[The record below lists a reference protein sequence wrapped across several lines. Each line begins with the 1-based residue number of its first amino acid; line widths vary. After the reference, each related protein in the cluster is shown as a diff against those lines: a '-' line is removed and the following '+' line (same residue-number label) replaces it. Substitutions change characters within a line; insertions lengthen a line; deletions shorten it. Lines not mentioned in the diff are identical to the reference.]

1 MEIQA
6 AIARHPEIAS
16 PRGLQAVDALI
27 INKEAAR

>member
-6 AIARHPEIAS
+6 VVALHPQIAS